1 MISTIVKMQPTIE
14 RPASTLYDIFQRPY
28 TVEGGKKRASEA
40 VGDDDIR
47 RTTLVLA
54 PASLLQQV

>member
-1 MISTIVKMQPTIE
+1 MQPTIE